1 MRVLPAID
9 LKNGNCVRLIK
20 GNFND
25 VTNYNNDPIN
35 QANIFLENNFNYLHV
50 VDLDGA
56 QTGNQLN
63 LSVVQKLL
71 EISGLKIQV
80 GGGIREVEDIYNM
93 LELGVS
99 RVIVGTA
106 IFKEKFLDKIK
117 ENFDPDQIILAV
129 DFLSLIH
136 I

>member
-1 MRVLPAID
+1 MRVLPALD

-20 GNFND
+20 GNFNN

-35 QANIFLENNFNYLHV
+35 QANVFLKNNFNYLHV

-63 LSVVQKLL
+63 RSVIQKLL
-71 EISGLKIQV
+71 EIPGLKIQV
-80 GGGIREVEDIYNM
+80 GGGIREVEDVHNM
-93 LELGVS
+93 LEMGVS

-106 IFKEKFLDKIK
+106 IFKEKLEKAF
-117 ENFDPDQIILAV
+117 NFNQTICT
-129 DFLSLIH
+129 FFFY
-136 I
+136 

>member
-63 LSVVQKLL
+63 RSVIQKLL

-80 GGGIREVEDIYNM
+80 GGVIREV
-93 LELGVS
+93 
-99 RVIVGTA
+99 
-106 IFKEKFLDKIK
+106 
-117 ENFDPDQIILAV
+117 
-129 DFLSLIH
+129 
-136 I
+136 

>member
-63 LSVVQKLL
+63 RSVIQKLL

-80 GGGIREVEDIYNM
+80 GSQMIDSSIKNQLNLLKAKMKEV
-93 LELGVS
+93 
-99 RVIVGTA
+99 A
-106 IFKEKFLDKIK
+106 
-117 ENFDPDQIILAV
+117 
-129 DFLSLIH
+129 
-136 I
+136 

>member
-35 QANIFLENNFNYLHV
+35 QAKIFLENNFNYLHV
-50 VDLDGA
+50 VDLDVA

-63 LSVVQKLL
+63 RSVIPKLL
-71 EISGLKIQV
+71 EISGLKIPV
-80 GGGIREVEDIYNM
+80 GGCISEVEDVSNM

-99 RVIVGTA
+99 
-106 IFKEKFLDKIK
+106 
-117 ENFDPDQIILAV
+117 
-129 DFLSLIH
+129 
-136 I
+136 

>member
-1 MRVLPAID
+1 MRILPAID

-35 QANIFLENNFNYLHV
+35 QAKIFLENNFNYLHV

-63 LSVVQKLL
+63 LSVIQKLL

-80 GGGIREVEDIYNM
+80 GGGIREVEDVYNM

-99 RVIVGTA
+99 RVCLLYTSPSPR
-106 IFKEKFLDKIK
+106 D
-117 ENFDPDQIILAV
+117 
-129 DFLSLIH
+129 
-136 I
+136 

>member
-1 MRVLPAID
+1 MRVLPALD

-63 LSVVQKLL
+63 RSV
-71 EISGLKIQV
+71 IQ
-80 GGGIREVEDIYNM
+80 
-93 LELGVS
+93 
-99 RVIVGTA
+99 
-106 IFKEKFLDKIK
+106 KFLFRKILMWICQSVL
-117 ENFDPDQIILAV
+117 DGICLCPSV
-129 DFLSLIH
+129 P
-136 I
+136 